1 MTSPR
6 TAGTTQRSTLSRA
19 QVLESAVALADRD
32 GIGSLTM
39 RSLAR
44 ELGIE
49 AMSLYHHVAN
59 KEDLLDGVVDVVAA
73 EIQEEVGRLEPLAD
87 DAAPDSWKPAMRRQ
101 ILTAR
106 AVLLRHPW
114 APTVLGSR
122 TTLSL
127 HIVRYFDSLL
137 GLMRRGG
144 FGYDLIHHATHT
156 LGSRALGFSQEL
168 FEPGGAAAGVVADT
182 AAGVAARGGT
192 TEGADDAATAMIV
205 QMADQAPH
213 MVEMLAEVGHEGPE
227 STLGWCDDQ
236 TEFEFGLDLILDGL
250 DRLAGQQ
257 VSAAG
262 RTA

>member
-6 TAGTTQRSTLSRA
+6 TAGTAARSTLTRA
-19 QVLESAVALADRD
+19 RVLDSAVALADRD
-32 GIGSLTM
+32 GLGALTM

-59 KEDLLDGVVDVVAA
+59 KEDLLDGVVDVIAG
-73 EIQEEVGRLEPLAD
+73 EIQDAVGRLDPLAD
-87 DAAPDSWKPAMRRQ
+87 DAPTSAWKPAMRRQ

-114 APTVLGSR
+114 VTTVLESR
-122 TTLSL
+122 TSFSL

-144 FGYDLIHHATHT
+144 FSYDLVHHAMHA

-168 FEPGGAAAGVVADT
+168 FQPDGATAGSAAGGGAA
-182 AAGVAARGGT
+182 
-192 TEGADDAATAMIV
+192 EGADDAATAMLE
-205 QMADQAPH
+205 QMAQEVPH
-213 MVEMLAEVGHEGPE
+213 MIEMLAEVSHEGAD

-236 TEFEFGLDLILDGL
+236 SEFEFGLDILLDGL
-250 DRLAGQQ
+250 DRLAERERG
-257 VSAAG
+257 
-262 RTA
+262 

>member
-6 TAGTTQRSTLSRA
+6 TAGTAARSTLTRA
-19 QVLESAVALADRD
+19 RVLESAVALADRE
-32 GIGSLTM
+32 GLGALTM

-73 EIQEEVGRLEPLAD
+73 EIQDAVGALEPLAD
-87 DAAPDSWKPAMRRQ
+87 DAPHGSWKAVMRRQ

-114 APTVLGSR
+114 ASTVLETR
-122 TTLSL
+122 TSFSL
-127 HIVRYFDSLL
+127 HIIRYYDSLL

-144 FGYDLIHHATHT
+144 FSYDLIHHAMHA

-168 FEPGGAAAGVVADT
+168 FQPDGATAGSAAG
-182 AAGVAARGGT
+182 GGT
-192 TEGADDAATAMIV
+192 AEGADDAATAMLME
-205 QMADQAPH
+205 MAHEVPH
-213 MVEMLAEVGHEGPE
+213 MVEMLAEVGHDGDGA
-227 STLGWCDDQ
+227 TLGWCDDQ
-236 TEFEFGLDLILDGL
+236 SEFEFGLDIILDGL
-250 DRLAGQQ
+250 DHLAE
-257 VSAAG
+257 
-262 RTA
+262 RERR

>member
-6 TAGTTQRSTLSRA
+6 TTGTAPRSALTRA
-19 QVLESAVALADRD
+19 RVLESAVALADRD
-32 GIGSLTM
+32 GLGALTM

-59 KEDLLDGVVDVVAA
+59 KEA
-73 EIQEEVGRLEPLAD
+73 LAD
-87 DAAPDSWKPAMRRQ
+87 DAPRSAWKPAMRRQ

-114 APTVLGSR
+114 ASTVLESR
-122 TTLSL
+122 KSFSL
-127 HIVRYFDSLL
+127 HVVRYYDSLI

-144 FGYDLIHHATHT
+144 FSYDLVHHAMHA

-168 FEPGGAAAGVVADT
+168 FEPDGATAGSAPGGGAK
-182 AAGVAARGGT
+182 
-192 TEGADDAATAMIV
+192 EGAEDAATAMLM
-205 QMADQAPH
+205 QMAEQVPH
-213 MVEMLAEVGHEGPE
+213 MVEMLAAVSHGSAD

-236 TEFEFGLDLILDGL
+236 SEFEFGLDIILDGL
-250 DRLAGQQ
+250 DQLAE
-257 VSAAG
+257 
-262 RTA
+262 RERN

>member
-6 TAGTTQRSTLSRA
+6 TTSTAARSALTRA
-19 QVLESAVALADRD
+19 RVLESAVALADRD
-32 GIGSLTM
+32 GLGALTM

-73 EIQEEVGRLEPLAD
+73 EIQDAVGRLEPLAD
-87 DAAPDSWKPAMRRQ
+87 DAPRSSWKPAMRRQ

-114 APTVLGSR
+114 ASTVLETRKSF
-122 TTLSL
+122 SL
-127 HIVRYFDSLL
+127 HVVRYYDSLL

-144 FGYDLIHHATHT
+144 FSYDLVHHALHA

-168 FEPGGAAAGVVADT
+168 FEPDGATAGSAAG
-182 AAGVAARGGT
+182 GGT
-192 TEGADDAATAMIV
+192 KEGADDDATAMLM
-205 QMADQAPH
+205 QMADQVPH
-213 MVEMLAEVGHEGPE
+213 MVEMLAAVSHDGGDP
-227 STLGWCDDQ
+227 TLGWCDDQ
-236 TEFEFGLDLILDGL
+236 TEFEFGLDIILDGL
-250 DRLAGQQ
+250 DRLAE
-257 VSAAG
+257 
-262 RTA
+262 RERH

>member
-6 TAGTTQRSTLSRA
+6 TADTTGTAPRSALTRA
-19 QVLESAVALADRD
+19 RVLESAVALADRD
-32 GIGSLTM
+32 GLGALTM

-59 KEDLLDGVVDVVAA
+59 KEDLLDGVVDLVAA
-73 EIQEEVGRLEPLAD
+73 EIQDAVGRLETLAD
-87 DAAPDSWKPAMRRQ
+87 GEPLTEWKPVMRRQ

-106 AVLLRHPW
+106 SVLLRHPW
-114 APTVLGSR
+114 ATTVLESR
-122 TTLSL
+122 TSFSL
-127 HIVRYFDSLL
+127 DVVRYFDSLV

-144 FGYDLIHHATHT
+144 FSYDLIHHAMHA

-168 FEPGGAAAGVVADT
+168 FEPDGAVAGSAGGGGAK
-182 AAGVAARGGT
+182 
-192 TEGADDAATAMIV
+192 EGADDATTALLT
-205 QMADQAPH
+205 QMADQVPH
-213 MVEMLAEVGHEGPE
+213 MMEMLAEIGHEGPG

-250 DRLAGQQ
+250 ARLAEREQH
-257 VSAAG
+257 
-262 RTA
+262 

>member
-6 TAGTTQRSTLSRA
+6 TAGTAPRTALTRA
-19 QVLESAVALADRD
+19 RVLESAVALADRE
-32 GIGSLTM
+32 GLGALTM

-73 EIQEEVGRLEPLAD
+73 EIQDAVGGLAALPD
-87 DAAPDSWKPAMRRQ
+87 EAPGSAWKPAMRRQ

-114 APTVLGSR
+114 ASTVLETR
-122 TTLSL
+122 TSFSL
-127 HIVRYFDSLL
+127 HIVRYYESLL

-144 FGYDLIHHATHT
+144 FSYDLVHHAMHA

-168 FEPGGAAAGVVADT
+168 FQPDGATAGSAAGGAAA
-182 AAGVAARGGT
+182 
-192 TEGADDAATAMIV
+192 EGADDAATAMLE
-205 QMADQAPH
+205 QMAQEVPH
-213 MVEMLAEVGHEGPE
+213 MIEMLAEVSHEGAD

-236 TEFEFGLDLILDGL
+236 SEFEFGLDIILDGL
-250 DRLAGQQ
+250 DRLAE
-257 VSAAG
+257 
-262 RTA
+262 RERR

>member
-6 TAGTTQRSTLSRA
+6 TAGTAPRTALTRA
-19 QVLESAVALADRD
+19 RVLDSAVVLADRD
-32 GIGSLTM
+32 GLGALTM

-59 KEDLLDGVVDVVAA
+59 KEDLLDGVVDVVAE
-73 EIQEEVGRLEPLAD
+73 EIQEAVGRLEPLTD
-87 DAAPDSWKPAMRRQ
+87 DAPSSAWKPAMRRQ

-106 AVLLRHPW
+106 SVLLRHPW
-114 APTVLGSR
+114 ATTVLESR
-122 TTLSL
+122 TSFSL
-127 HIVRYFDSLL
+127 HTVRYFDSII

-144 FGYDLIHHATHT
+144 FSYDLVHHAMHA

-168 FEPGGAAAGVVADT
+168 FEPDGAVAGSASGGAAQ
-182 AAGVAARGGT
+182 
-192 TEGADDAATAMIV
+192 EGADAAATAMLT
-205 QMADQAPH
+205 QMADQVPH
-213 MVEMLAEVGHEGPE
+213 MMEMLAEVGHEGPG

-250 DRLAGQQ
+250 ERLAEREQ
-257 VSAAG
+257 
-262 RTA
+262 R

>member
-6 TAGTTQRSTLSRA
+6 AAGTASRSALTRA
-19 QVLESAVALADRD
+19 RVLESAVDLADRD
-32 GIGSLTM
+32 GLGSLTM

-73 EIQEEVGRLEPLAD
+73 EIQDAVGRLEAVAD
-87 DAAPDSWKPAMRRQ
+87 DAPESSWKPALRRQ

-106 AVLLRHPW
+106 TVLLRHPW
-114 APTVLGSR
+114 ASTVLESR
-122 TTLSL
+122 TSFSL
-127 HIVRYFDSLL
+127 HVVRYYDSLI

-144 FGYDLIHHATHT
+144 FSYDLVHHAMHA

-168 FEPGGAAAGVVADT
+168 FEPDGATAGSAGGGSAKEGAA
-182 AAGVAARGGT
+182 
-192 TEGADDAATAMIV
+192 DAATALLA
-205 QMADQAPH
+205 QMADELPH
-213 MVEMLAEVGHEGPE
+213 MVEMLAEVGHEGAG

-250 DRLAGQQ
+250 DRLAE
-257 VSAAG
+257 
-262 RTA
+262 REKH

>member
-6 TAGTTQRSTLSRA
+6 TTSTAARSALTRA
-19 QVLESAVALADRD
+19 RVLESAVALADRD
-32 GIGSLTM
+32 GLGALTM

-73 EIQEEVGRLEPLAD
+73 EIQDAVGRLEPLAD
-87 DAAPDSWKPAMRRQ
+87 DAPRSSWKPAMRRQ

-114 APTVLGSR
+114 ASTVLETRKSF
-122 TTLSL
+122 SL
-127 HIVRYFDSLL
+127 HVVRYYDSLL

-144 FGYDLIHHATHT
+144 FSYDLVHHALHA

-168 FEPGGAAAGVVADT
+168 FEPDGGAAGS
-182 AAGVAARGGT
+182 AAGGSAK
-192 TEGADDAATAMIV
+192 EGADDAATAMLM
-205 QMADQAPH
+205 QMADEVPY
-213 MVEMLAEVGHEGPE
+213 MIEMLAEVSHEGTE

-236 TEFEFGLDLILDGL
+236 TEFEFGLDIILDGL
-250 DRLAGQQ
+250 DRLAE
-257 VSAAG
+257 
-262 RTA
+262 RERH